1 MARNYTN
8 ADNGRVR
15 YVGRDFDL
23 YFQEDDGSLVTLS
36 RAKEQSK
43 SASKDLDTYIKG
55 LETYK
60 LVASTNCTFNSS
72 ATFETIVDKST
83 PKSGVKQ
90 LQSIDW
96 SFSSDNNIATISYVR
111 ELIKAHKAGHQLYV
125 KLCVSSDEK
134 SYTDVDKD
142 GSGSADSELETF
154 VVGWCVIQSVT
165 LNAQDGSLA
174 TFSMTLEG
182 SGDFDV

>member
-1 MARNYTN
+1 MARNLTN

-23 YFQEDDGSLVTLS
+23 YFQEDDGTLITLS
-36 RAKEQSK
+36 KATENAK
-43 SASKDLDTYIKG
+43 SASQDLDTYLSN
-55 LETYK
+55 LEAYK

-83 PKSGVKQ
+83 SKSGEKQ
-90 LQSIDW
+90 LQSVDW
-96 SFSSDNNIATISYVR
+96 SFSSDNNIATISDVKN
-111 ELIKAHKAGHQLYV
+111 LLKAHKAGHQLYV
-125 KLCVSSDEK
+125 MLGIASQGQDIKQVDEQ
-134 SYTDVDKD
+134 
-142 GSGSADSELETF
+142 GSHGNGSDSET
-154 VVGWCVIQSVT
+154 VCWGWCVIQSIT

-182 SGDFDV
+182 SGDLNI